1 MVEDNAPLREA
12 LAKRLR
18 SDGFAVDEAGDGKEG
33 LWLAIENPYSLIVL
47 DLTLPGMD
55 GIELLQKIR
64 QSKKNV
70 SVLITTARDSIPERI
85 VGLDAGADDYMIK
98 PFALDEFMAR
108 VRAQVRR
115 VNDKSETIL
124 KISDLD
130 AESLNWSSLTL
141 VAKYLPSTR
150 SPRFLTVVIAT
161 GSPYPSSN
169 STNISGL

>member
-1 MVEDNAPLREA
+1 MYTV
-12 LAKRLR
+12 
-18 SDGFAVDEAGDGKEG
+18 AV
-33 LWLAIENPYSLIVL
+33 ENPYSLIVL
-47 DLTLPGMD
+47 DLTLPGID

-124 KISDLD
+124 KISDLT
-130 AESLNWSSLTL
+130 SHHL
-141 VAKYLPSTR
+141 
-150 SPRFLTVVIAT
+150 
-161 GSPYPSSN
+161 
-169 STNISGL
+169 